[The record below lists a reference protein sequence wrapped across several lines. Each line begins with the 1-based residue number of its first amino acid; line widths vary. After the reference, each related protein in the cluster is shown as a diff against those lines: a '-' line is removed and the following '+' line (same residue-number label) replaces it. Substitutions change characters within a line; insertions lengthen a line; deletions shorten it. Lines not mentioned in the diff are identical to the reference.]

1 MTDVFDGTKKVR
13 HPEERLKGASR
24 RTHGRYP
31 SGSGVHPVGAK
42 AEEATP

>member
-1 MTDVFDGTKKVR
+1 MTDIFDSLMKVR

-31 SGSGVHPVGAK
+31 NGSGANPVGAK
-42 AEEATP
+42 AKENTR